1 MPYTIRKLPH
11 KSCYRITNTK
21 TKKVFARCST
31 KKNAESQ
38 LRLLRAM
45 EYNKGFVF
53 QKEKRRVPKKA
64 PRRTQKNKKGDG
76 VPLKPPLF

>member
-1 MPYTIRKLPH
+1 MPYTVRKLPH

-53 QKEKRRVPKKA
+53 QKEKRRVPKKGA
-64 PRRTQKNKKGDG
+64 RKTRKNKKGT
-76 VPLKPPLF
+76 VSP